1 MTALQGLWNILF
13 CPQAYRPAIFRRTN
27 PAPSEASSPNGLPV
41 MYRFCKSIWYV
52 FSLAGEFRFSA
63 ALPMVFFRIF
73 RPCRGRAHR
82 PSPTPD
88 CGLTALSGV
97 TKISPLRGERF
108 GCNFQ
113 KCGAAPKSHAA
124 LRFLPL
130 RNCVVSSVK
139 KRELSEATRNGMQ
152 CCKFSRFSE
161 KRPILGKN
169 RAAAKAHFFWF
180 VFFVKSKENEQT

>member
-1 MTALQGLWNILF
+1 MVNYNFYLF
-13 CPQAYRPAIFRRTN
+13 YQVKPTLPFLFSSRQHHTPFRG
-27 PAPSEASSPNGLPV
+27 PSGPRNL
-41 MYRFCKSIWYV
+41 
-52 FSLAGEFRFSA
+52 LFSA
-63 ALPMVFFRIF
+63 ASPAVFFRSCH
-73 RPCRGRAHR
+73 PCRGQTHEASR
-82 PSPTPD
+82 TPD

-97 TKISPLRGERF
+97 TKISSLRDELFFR
-108 GCNFQ
+108 NLQ
-113 KCGAAPKSHAA
+113 KHDVVPKSHAA

-169 RAAAKAHFFWF
+169 RAAEKAHFFSSI
-180 VFFVKSKENEQT
+180 FFGRKQRKWTNITEGINSGFRADKTNSLNY